1 MVSIFIDGKLTRFQS
16 EIKYAF
22 SFILQTLG
30 YSYCFIS
37 DTGRLNKNDILLI
50 YGYNEPTPED
60 LKSIALHYITIYI
73 KCDPD
78 LYDPKAF
85 SPDKLRKSISEIKLL
100 SMTPVI
106 STRKFQYPAENYS
119 ESNVHAGMINFDL
132 VGNVFF
138 HLAGLEERIEI
149 RQDSNT
155 ACLDST
161 SCFYPYREMPYV
173 DNLLWLLDSLI
184 KEHTHA
190 KGVYIVQK
198 HYWPEAQ
205 QCAATLS
212 HSVDNLRKWDYAS
225 LFLSV
230 ASDLG
235 MFFTFNWRQLWH
247 TISGKLKFLFTNYE
261 LYWNFDEFREL
272 EKDSQCRSG
281 WFIAPQQNEYI
292 NYSLDDPDLQEEISQ
307 LLADG
312 NEVGLLMTADKP
324 KLDDYLTRKQI
335 MLHQIHREQIGV
347 RQLGYRTGG
356 ALRELYNKLS
366 PQYSQSTAWDEAPGY
381 PFGFSVPYQPWII
394 GIKAAYW
401 ELPTVFRD
409 SYLKVNAYKVLQLDD
424 AKRTVKKFFQNT
436 NRTRGIYGLDFSLAS
451 YTDVHYSKKLYTYLL
466 ALLRSG
472 KTWITTAQELI
483 TWWEKRARVTIDESD
498 YEISVYFPDDLEH
511 MSLQIL
517 NEAKIRE
524 IEGVP
529 ALADNNLIRF
539 SNVKAGSIAVIRLLK
554 DQ

>member
-161 SCFYPYREMPYV
+161 SCFYPYREMP
-173 DNLLWLLDSLI
+173 
-184 KEHTHA
+184 
-190 KGVYIVQK
+190 
-198 HYWPEAQ
+198 
-205 QCAATLS
+205 
-212 HSVDNLRKWDYAS
+212 
-225 LFLSV
+225 
-230 ASDLG
+230 
-235 MFFTFNWRQLWH
+235 
-247 TISGKLKFLFTNYE
+247 
-261 LYWNFDEFREL
+261 
-272 EKDSQCRSG
+272 
-281 WFIAPQQNEYI
+281 
-292 NYSLDDPDLQEEISQ
+292 
-307 LLADG
+307 
-312 NEVGLLMTADKP
+312 
-324 KLDDYLTRKQI
+324 
-335 MLHQIHREQIGV
+335 
-347 RQLGYRTGG
+347 
-356 ALRELYNKLS
+356 
-366 PQYSQSTAWDEAPGY
+366 
-381 PFGFSVPYQPWII
+381 
-394 GIKAAYW
+394 
-401 ELPTVFRD
+401 
-409 SYLKVNAYKVLQLDD
+409 
-424 AKRTVKKFFQNT
+424 
-436 NRTRGIYGLDFSLAS
+436 
-451 YTDVHYSKKLYTYLL
+451 
-466 ALLRSG
+466 
-472 KTWITTAQELI
+472 
-483 TWWEKRARVTIDESD
+483 
-498 YEISVYFPDDLEH
+498 
-511 MSLQIL
+511 
-517 NEAKIRE
+517 
-524 IEGVP
+524 
-529 ALADNNLIRF
+529 
-539 SNVKAGSIAVIRLLK
+539 
-554 DQ
+554 